1 APARHRRPGCRQQLL
16 QRLVGGWNPRIP
28 HPELRTERAA
38 LGGHDAAC
46 ARRVQREVGA
56 QPSLVRGRT
65 LAGGLLA
72 VDPRARRLRIGGVE
86 LAAPDGVPGLL
97 EESAV
102 PFEQFTQRHR
112 RASTLCD
119 RMTHVLLYS
128 VTSGRMRPGR
138 IDAPGQACMT
148 PIDPTAAVGIVGA
161 GTMGSGI
168 AQVAAV
174 AGHEVRIYDAQ
185 QGAATRAVGTI
196 AASLARAAAKGRLS
210 HDAATAA
217 TDRVHAV
224 RSVADLGGCELVI
237 EAVVEDLGV

>member
-1 APARHRRPGCRQQLL
+1 
-16 QRLVGGWNPRIP
+16 
-28 HPELRTERAA
+28 
-38 LGGHDAAC
+38 
-46 ARRVQREVGA
+46 
-56 QPSLVRGRT
+56 
-65 LAGGLLA
+65 
-72 VDPRARRLRIGGVE
+72 
-86 LAAPDGVPGLL
+86 
-97 EESAV
+97 
-102 PFEQFTQRHR
+102 
-112 RASTLCD
+112 
-119 RMTHVLLYS
+119 
-128 VTSGRMRPGR
+128 
-138 IDAPGQACMT
+138 
-148 PIDPTAAVGIVGA
+148 PTAAVGIVGA

-237 EAVVEDLGV
+237 EAVVEDLGVKRSLFADLEQVCPIEAILASNTSSLSISDVAADLHRP